1 MKPTAEQ
8 QSTHTHFFDAT
19 HIRNERRTLY
29 AIILSAM
36 AMVLEV
42 STGIMTGS
50 MALLAAG
57 WHMGT
62 HVVALSITLFAYVMA
77 RRFAN
82 TKSFTFGTG
91 KFGILSGYTS
101 AIFLGSSALFMI
113 VESAMRFNDPVPI
126 AFNDAIAVAFIGLSV
141 SLLSVWILSDTGMP
155 HQHGHEYDDCSKNSH
170 EDCPEQTQGDEHKH
184 GRDYNLRAAY
194 LHVIADA
201 LTSILAIIALLAGK
215 FFGWSFLDPLM
226 GIFGGILI
234 IKWAFRL
241 LSNTGFLLLD
251 GVKDSSM
258 YDKARTAIES
268 DGESVLHDIHIWPL
282 NEKVFAG
289 VLTIIASKKYTSNE
303 YRTRLEAMPKLKH
316 ITIEVLYDE
325 PKQSEKK

>member
-1 MKPTAEQ
+1 M
-8 QSTHTHFFDAT
+8 
-19 HIRNERRTLY
+19 I
-29 AIILSAM
+29 
-36 AMVLEV
+36 LEV
-42 STGIMTGS
+42 SAGIMTGS

-62 HVVALSITLFAYVMA
+62 HVVALGITLFAYVMA
-77 RRFAN
+77 RRFAT

-126 AFNDAIAVAFIGLSV
+126 AFNEAIIVAFIGLSL
-141 SLLSVWILSDTGMP
+141 SLLTVWILSGTGMP
-155 HQHGHEYDDCSKNSH
+155 HQHGHKYDDCSKDEH
-170 EDCPEQTQGDEHKH
+170 DDCPENSQADEDKH
-184 GRDYNLRAAY
+184 GHDYNLRAAY

-226 GIFGGILI
+226 GIVGGVLI

-241 LSNTGFLLLD
+241 LSNTGFLLLG
-251 GVKDSSM
+251 GVKDRSI
-258 YDKARTAIES
+258 YDKVRTSIES
-268 DGESVLHDIHIWPL
+268 DGESTLQDVHIWPI
-282 NEKVFAG
+282 NERVFAC
-289 VLTIIASKKYTSNE
+289 VLTIISRKGHTSSD
-303 YRTRLEAMPKLKH
+303 YRTRLESLPKLKH
-316 ITIEVLYDE
+316 ITIEVLHDE
-325 PKQSEKK
+325 AIP